1 MHFYPTRTDLTL
13 PFHEQRGADGAYAVF
28 DDTGR
33 LVRLEHW
40 RNGAQIGHAVAI
52 DHDQHA
58 VSLTRREDLNAGAS
72 EAIDRDDAQA
82 RFRVAVDTAVER
94 VWDDLDY
101 ERRLRCAFCE
111 KRRHEVARLIAGPTS
126 YICDECIRLCADI
139 LDER

>member
-1 MHFYPTRTDLTL
+1 MPPYPTRADIPL
-13 PFHEQRGADGAYAVF
+13 PYHEQRGADGAFALF
-28 DDTGR
+28 DDADR

-40 RNGAQIGHAVAI
+40 RSGAQIGHAITI
-52 DHDQHA
+52 DHDRKS
-58 VSLTRREDLNAGAS
+58 VLLTRREELNANADES
-72 EAIDRDDAQA
+72 ANLDDAHD
-82 RFRVAVDTAVER
+82 RFRVAVDTGIDR